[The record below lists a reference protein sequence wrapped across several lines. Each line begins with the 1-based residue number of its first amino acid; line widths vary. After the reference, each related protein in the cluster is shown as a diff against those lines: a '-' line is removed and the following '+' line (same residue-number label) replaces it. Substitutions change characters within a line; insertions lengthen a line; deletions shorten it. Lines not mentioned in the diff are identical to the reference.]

1 MGYAPQ
7 RGTAERDA
15 YFRATTSP
23 AVAGTAQP
31 NLMNDGPRP
40 SPDRS
45 EEQIACVKRYEAM
58 MGLNS
63 SGFFDVEEYELIMD
77 HYLCNNEARKAQVV
91 LELAKTQHPDSVDI
105 TFCEAL
111 VHMGMGRLSK
121 GLEILDA
128 LEKVE
133 PFNEEIHLHKASIY
147 SQQRNYRRAVEHY
160 KRALQLAEEG
170 LDEIYLDLAFEYEN
184 LDEFEEALSC
194 LKKAVEVN
202 PENEAVLH
210 ELAYC
215 FDLAGADEAS
225 IVYFRNFTNEFPY
238 SAVGW
243 YNLGNVLAKLDRMED
258 SNEALD
264 LAIAIDERF
273 TSAYFSRARNML
285 LAGDYENAIACYEE
299 TLVFDGPQAITFS
312 FVGECYEKMERYDQ
326 ALIHYDQSIHL
337 DPTWADAWIGRGVV
351 KDILNLLPE
360 AIRDLENATRIAPD
374 NADSWYYYANSLA
387 RSERYPEALLS
398 YEKLNSIEPQSLEG
412 WMDHADLLQQ
422 LKGPEAAL
430 KKLQEG
436 EMVHKLN
443 ARYLYRLASYLL
455 RCGREQQALLVLED
469 ALMSDFAAHT
479 TLLEHYPEVA
489 NMPQVMHLLEL
500 YTK

>member
-1 MGYAPQ
+1 
-7 RGTAERDA
+7 
-15 YFRATTSP
+15 
-23 AVAGTAQP
+23 
-31 NLMNDGPRP
+31 MNEGPRP

-45 EEQIACVKRYEAM
+45 EEQIACVKRYEATT
-58 MGLNS
+58 GPGR
-63 SGFFDVEEYELIMD
+63 SGFFDVEEFELIMD
-77 HYLCNNEARKAQVV
+77 HYLANNEARKAQVV
-91 LELAKTQHPDSVDI
+91 LEFAKAQHPDSVDI

-133 PFNEEIHLHKASIY
+133 PFNEEIHLHKASIF

-170 LDEIYLDLAFEYEN
+170 LDDIYLDLAFEHEN
-184 LDEFEEALSC
+184 LEEFDEALSC
-194 LKKAVEVN
+194 LKNAVELN

-215 FDLAGADEAS
+215 FDLAEADEACV
-225 IVYFRNFTNEFPY
+225 VYFRNFTNDFPY

-243 YNLGNVLAKLDRMED
+243 YSLGNVLAKLDRMEE

-264 LAIAIDERF
+264 LSIAIDERF
-273 TSAYFSRARNML
+273 TSAYFSKARNL
-285 LAGDYENAIACYEE
+285 LIAGLYEDAIACYEE
-299 TLVFDGPQAITFS
+299 TLSFDGPQAITFS
-312 FVGECYEKMERYDQ
+312 FIGECYEKMERYEQ

-351 KDILNLLPE
+351 KDIQNRLPE
-360 AIRDLENATRIAPD
+360 AVRDLENATRIAPD
-374 NADSWYYYANSLA
+374 NPDSWYYYANSLA
-387 RSERYPEALLS
+387 RSERFADALVS

-412 WMDHADLLQQ
+412 WMDHADLLLQ

-430 KKLQEG
+430 KKFKECEL
-436 EMVHKLN
+436 VHKLN
-443 ARYLYRLASYLL
+443 ARYKYRMASYLL
-455 RCGREQQALLVLED
+455 RCGREQQALLELEE
-469 ALMSDFAAHT
+469 ALSGEFAGYAS
-479 TLLEHYPEVA
+479 LLEHYPDVA
-489 NMPQVMHLLEL
+489 NMPQVIHLLEL
-500 YTK
+500 YRK

>member
-1 MGYAPQ
+1 
-7 RGTAERDA
+7 
-15 YFRATTSP
+15 
-23 AVAGTAQP
+23 
-31 NLMNDGPRP
+31 MNDGQHPG
-40 SPDRS
+40 PDRS
-45 EEQIACVKRYEAM
+45 EEQIACVKRYEVMA
-58 MGLNS
+58 GS
-63 SGFFDVEEYELIMD
+63 GQTGFFDVEEFELIID
-77 HYLCNNEARKAQVV
+77 HYLCNNEARKAQLV
-91 LELAKTQHPDSVDI
+91 LDQAKAQHPESVDL

-111 VHMGMGRLSK
+111 VHMAMGRLNK
-121 GLEILDA
+121 GLEILDG

-184 LDEFEEALSC
+184 LEEYEEALSC
-194 LKKAVEVN
+194 LKKAVDLN

-225 IVYFRNFTNEFPY
+225 VVYFREHTNNHPY

-243 YNLGNVLAKLDRMED
+243 YNLGNVLAKLDRMEE

-264 LAIAIDERF
+264 FALAIDERF

-285 LAGDYENAIACYEE
+285 IAGHYEDAVACYEE

-312 FVGECYEKMERYDQ
+312 FIGECYEKMERYDQ
-326 ALIHYDQSIHL
+326 ALIHYDQAIHL

-351 KDILNLLPE
+351 KDIQNHLPE
-360 AIRDLENATRIAPD
+360 AVRDLENATRIAPD
-374 NADSWYYYANSLA
+374 NADAWYYLANALA
-387 RSERYPEALLS
+387 RSERYAEAFAC
-398 YEKLNSIEPQSLEG
+398 YEKLNTMEPQSLEG
-412 WMDHADLLQQ
+412 WMDHADLLMQ

-430 KKLQEG
+430 KKFKEG

-443 ARYLYRLASYLL
+443 ARYKYRMASYLL
-455 RCGREQQALLVLED
+455 RCGREQHALLELED
-469 ALMSDFAAHT
+469 ALMAEFAAHT

-489 NMPQVMHLLEL
+489 NMPQVMHLLDL
-500 YTK
+500 YKK